1 MWKLTR
7 KHPKTVENRV
17 ECIEKPKLSQRWQ
30 KRNPQ
35 KTKPKNSKMF
45 EEDRTNQ
52 NTIMTL
58 YDTDSIAVF
67 LFQDSWRTQPTTSVA
82 LSRVRTHCTPV
93 LYAEAQTF
101 I

>member
-1 MWKLTR
+1 MYR
-7 KHPKTVENRV
+7 KAETVTAVAKKESPR
-17 ECIEKPKLSQRWQ
+17 I
-30 KRNPQ
+30 
-35 KTKPKNSKMF
+35 KTKKFKMF
-45 EEDRTNQ
+45 EEDKTNQ

-67 LFQDSWRTQPTTSVA
+67 LFQDSWPTQPTTSVA

-93 LYAEAQTF
+93 LYAEAQKF